1 MAAQG
6 KCSMKIP
13 EWAQPAR
20 FILGGLLAPAIWVVA
35 FYYGLD
41 KTLTW
46 FRPNGSN
53 MAIGL
58 FAVMT
63 MACALLLAYPIAF
76 LCGGIYVSRLL
87 EQGRLNLVAIAGR
100 AFFMGLGFSL
110 LPSGFCLVATEY
122 ALSAALALVSG
133 LAAVFASVCFYIV
146 SCVGSTVQA
155 PRDWERRG
163 RCG

>member
-1 MAAQG
+1 MAGQA
-6 KCSMKIP
+6 KSSREIP

-20 FILGGLLAPAIWVVA
+20 FVLGGLLAPAIWVVA
-35 FYYGLD
+35 FHVALD
-41 KTLTW
+41 KALTW

-63 MACALLLAYPIAF
+63 MAYALLLAYPIAF

-87 EQGRLNLVAIAGR
+87 EKGQLNFIAIGRR
-100 AFFMGLGFSL
+100 AFFMGLGFSI
-110 LPSGFCLVATEY
+110 LPSGFCLAATEY
-122 ALSAALALVSG
+122 ALAAALALASG

-146 SCVGSTVQA
+146 SCVGSTVQ
-155 PRDWERRG
+155 DQYE
-163 RCG
+163 